1 VIDAWIREMDGKG
14 QNGRQLVDDVRAL
27 IEKYAGAAN

>member
-1 VIDAWIREMDGKG
+1 MDGKG
-14 QNGRQLVDDVRAL
+14 QNGRQLVEDVRAL